1 MMNMT
6 NQRNS
11 TDTVEQER
19 EQLRK
24 EISLAED
31 LKSLQEDERFKRVFS
46 EELLDRVVKYE
57 TSQLISGN
65 EIIREVA
72 LEKIKAAKYLEAFM
86 DYVLTVGE
94 GAKADLVNGDTND

>member
-1 MMNMT
+1 MSMT
-6 NQRNS
+6 NQTNS

-46 EELLDRVVKYE
+46 EELLDRVVKHE
-57 TSQLISGN
+57 TGQLISGN

-86 DYVLTVGE
+86 DYVLSVGVS
-94 GAKADLVNGDTND
+94 AKADLLGGDAND

>member
-1 MMNMT
+1 MSMT
-6 NQRNS
+6 NQTNS

-86 DYVLTVGE
+86 DYVLSVGAS
-94 GAKADLVNGDTND
+94 AKADLLGGSTND